1 MERLA
6 LITATDVCLKLSDS
20 QGKAAVIEF
29 VQLLNNLSGRDAI
42 YSLFKLILH
51 EMTLIG
57 ATTLKPQLESMFK
70 KSVSDS
76 EWFIDLFVEECN
88 YLLENVVL

>member
-20 QGKAAVIEF
+20 QGEAAVIEF
-29 VQLLNNLSGRDAI
+29 VQLLNNLAGRDAI
-42 YSLFKLILH
+42 SSISKLILH
-51 EMTLIG
+51 EMTLTR
-57 ATTLKPQLESMFK
+57 ATALKPLLESMFK